1 MALKATI
8 FRAVNIAKA
17 AIQDLGVDA
26 LLIKRCQDAY
36 IPGSSPTFSELTY
49 PVKMV
54 MTAYDAKEID
64 GDRIQASDFQAIVLP
79 AADITQVPEP
89 NDVIRIELLDYR
101 VVMNSKVMAGDSVA
115 LSQLQLRLR

>member
-1 MALKATI
+1 
-8 FRAVNIAKA
+8 
-17 AIQDLGVDA
+17 
-26 LLIKRCQDAY
+26 
-36 IPGSSPTFSELTY
+36 
-49 PVKMV
+49 MV